1 MEEIESF
8 EDLRLRPEI
17 LRAIK
22 EMGFEEPTPIQKAA
36 IPPIIQGRDVM
47 GQAQTGTGK
56 TAAFGLP
63 LIQKVEKGKGIQ
75 VVVLTPTRELAT
87 QVSEEINR
95 LSKYAGIH
103 SIPIYGGQAIS
114 VQESKLKKKPEII
127 TATPGR
133 LIDMTKRGLVHLDK
147 VRFFVLDEADRM
159 LDMGFIEDIKWVLD
173 RVPDKR
179 QLLMFSATLPI
190 AIVDLADTHL
200 RNPVYLDISQDTLVV
215 PDTDQSYFIVGRR
228 NKLWA
233 LCRILDNEKSERVLI
248 FCQTKRMVAELN
260 KRLRGYGY
268 TSEEIHGDLSQAKRE
283 EALGRFKSGRA
294 RILVATDVA
303 ARGLDIPEV
312 DLVVNYDTPEYPE
325 IYVHRIGR
333 TGRAGHTGRAITF
346 VTQNEKH
353 LLDKIIR
360 FAGRPIEEGK
370 IPRGQG
376 RDRVKRRVDFDEKAD
391 TFGMVKFV
399 MNIGKRD
406 GAAMNDVIKHITSHS
421 RITDMDIGKIS
432 IGEEN
437 TEVSVHKNV
446 AMEMVKRIN
455 GSKFKGRT
463 INLRY

>member
-1 MEEIESF
+1 MGEVESF
-8 EDLRLRPEI
+8 EDLQLRPEI
-17 LRAIK
+17 MKAIE

-36 IPPIIQGRDVM
+36 IPPIMEGRDVM

-56 TAAFGLP
+56 TAAFGIP

-75 VVVLTPTRELAT
+75 AVILTPTRELAT
-87 QVSEEINR
+87 QVSEEINK
-95 LSKYAGIH
+95 LGKYAGIH

-114 VQESKLKKKPEII
+114 VQEKKLQKRPEII
-127 TATPGR
+127 AATPGR
-133 LIDMTKRGLVHLDK
+133 LIDMVKRGHIRLDK
-147 VRFFVLDEADRM
+147 VGFFVLDEADRM
-159 LDMGFIEDIKWVLD
+159 LDMGFIEDIKWILN

-215 PDTDQSYFIVGRR
+215 PDTEQSYFMVGRR

-268 TSEEIHGDLSQAKRE
+268 KSEEIHGDLSQAKRE
-283 EALGRFKSGRA
+283 EALGRFREGKA

-325 IYVHRIGR
+325 TYVHRVGR
-333 TGRAGHTGRAITF
+333 TGRAGRSGRAVTF
-346 VTQNEKH
+346 VTQNETH
-353 LLDKIIR
+353 LLDKIVQ
-360 FAGRPIEEGK
+360 FAGQAIAEGK
-370 IPRGQG
+370 VPQAHG

-391 TFGMVKFV
+391 TFGMVKFI
-399 MNIGKRD
+399 MNVGKKD
-406 GAAMNDVIKHITSHS
+406 GATMNGIIRHITKNS
-421 RITDMDIGKIS
+421 RINELDIGKIT
-432 IGEEN
+432 IGEN
-437 TEVSVHKNV
+437 SSEVQVHKNV

-455 GSKFKGRT
+455 GSKFNGKT
-463 INLRY
+463 VNLRY